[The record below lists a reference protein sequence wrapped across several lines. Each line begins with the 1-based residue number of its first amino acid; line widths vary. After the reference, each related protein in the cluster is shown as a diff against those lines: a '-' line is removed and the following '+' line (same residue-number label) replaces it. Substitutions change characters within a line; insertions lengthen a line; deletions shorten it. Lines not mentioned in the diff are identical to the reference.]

1 MFTRIVILSRKNL
14 PSPIKS
20 ITSRTISTSLITLT
34 SRSFSRPGPPPL
46 PPADQAEF
54 DRLLKINSSI
64 GATPSITEISST
76 SAITETS
83 SVSDG
88 KNELEEHRDLR
99 RGPKPDFQGEENP
112 KTGERGG
119 PKVDPF
125 KSGDNDWSYAGRVTV
140 GF

>member
-1 MFTRIVILSRKNL
+1 MFNRIVIFSRKNL
-14 PSPIKS
+14 PSPIRS

-64 GATPSITEISST
+64 
-76 SAITETS
+76 ETS